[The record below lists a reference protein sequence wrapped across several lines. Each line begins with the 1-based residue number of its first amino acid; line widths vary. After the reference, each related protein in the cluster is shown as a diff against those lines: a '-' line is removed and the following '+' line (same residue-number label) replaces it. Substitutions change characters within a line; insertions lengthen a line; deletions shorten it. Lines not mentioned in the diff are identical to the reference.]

1 MVERERVK
9 ASLRAYALPERSD
22 GEVEIE
28 RSEIVRGV
36 ATRKFFLGCLLLLA
50 IGKPPQAVR
59 PAGVIDVLFQFSA
72 FGMITPRR
80 EISVSSFSVSS
91 WYLDPLKLSSV
102 EAISFP
108 SPLK

>member
-36 ATRKFFLGCLLLLA
+36 ATRNFFLGCLLLLA
-50 IGKPPQAVR
+50 MRKPPQAVR
-59 PAGVIDVLFQFSA
+59 PAGVSMWWLFVMFADYVEGKQNAEHDSN
-72 FGMITPRR
+72 GYTVNESRR
-80 EISVSSFSVSS
+80 VCC
-91 WYLDPLKLSSV
+91 
-102 EAISFP
+102 A
-108 SPLK
+108 